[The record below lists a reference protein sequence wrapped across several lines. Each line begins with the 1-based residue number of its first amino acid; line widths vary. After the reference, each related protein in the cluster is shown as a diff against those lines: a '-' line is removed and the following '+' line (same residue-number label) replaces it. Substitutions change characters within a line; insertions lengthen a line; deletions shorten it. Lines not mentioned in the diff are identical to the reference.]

1 MTVGP
6 SAVRAATRAQVI
18 SDQSENLAS
27 SYGTVNY
34 EDPFHSISLP
44 VFSIHGNHDDP
55 TREGGED
62 ALAALDLLS
71 VTNLI
76 NYFGR
81 YNEVDRVEI
90 SPVLIKKGGTLVAI
104 YGLGN
109 MRDERLNRMWN
120 QKKVTFEIV

>member
-1 MTVGP
+1 M
-6 SAVRAATRAQVI
+6 
-18 SDQSENLAS
+18 
-27 SYGTVNY
+27 NY

-120 QKKVTFEIV
+120 QKKVTFLRPALNDDRDKFFSILVLHQARAV